1 MKKFMDEDFLLETET
16 AKHLYHDYAEG
27 MPIIDYHCHIS
38 PQEIA
43 EDHKFSSI
51 TEAWL
56 GGDHYK
62 WRLIRSN
69 GTPEEKITGNQSN
82 DLVKFTEYA
91 KALSRAIGNPLYHWS
106 HLELQRYFGC
116 TTILKESTAKEI
128 FDVCNEKLKS
138 PDMGV
143 QGLIKKSNVKVI
155 CTTDDPADDLK
166 WHEKLRRDGSCSAKV
181 YPAMRPD
188 KALNIDKA
196 GFADY
201 MEKLGKAAGVKIQT
215 MDDVCAAMGK
225 RISFFEK
232 MGCRAT
238 DHALEYVFCREAG
251 EDDVDAI
258 LAKAL
263 KHEPVSTEEAEAY
276 KTALLTYLAGE
287 YSKRGWVMQIH
298 YATLRDNN
306 QKMFERMGPD
316 TGFDSIAAGNCGKG
330 LVAFL
335 DHLNDRGI
343 LPKTILYSGT
353 PNDNA
358 MIGTI
363 IGCYQTS
370 EARGKLQQGA
380 PWWFNDTKQGTID
393 QMTSIANLSVFG
405 NILGML
411 TDSRSFLSYAR
422 HEYYRRIL
430 CNWIGK
436 LVENG
441 EYPDDMETLGQMVQD
456 ICFNNVAAY
465 FQFEL

>member
-1 MKKFMDEDFLLETET
+1 MKKFMDEEFLLETGT
-16 AKHLYHDYAEG
+16 AKRLYHEYAEK

-43 EDHKFSSI
+43 ENHKFKSI
-51 TEAWL
+51 TEVWL

-69 GTPEEKITGNQSN
+69 GTSEEKITGNDAS

-106 HLELQRYFGC
+106 HLELQRYFDC
-116 TTILKESTAKEI
+116 KTPLKESTAKEI
-128 FDVCNEKLKS
+128 FDACNARLQDD
-138 PDMGV
+138 DMGV

-166 WHEKLRRDGSCSAKV
+166 WHKKLREEGSCSAKV

-188 KALNIDKA
+188 KALYIEKPT
-196 GFADY
+196 FSDY
-201 MEKLGKAAGVKIQT
+201 MEKLGKAAGVKIHT
-215 MDDVCAAMGK
+215 MEDIRKAMGQ
-225 RISFFEK
+225 RISYFEK

-238 DHALEYVFCREAG
+238 DHALEYVYCRETS
-251 EDDVDAI
+251 ENVLNVI
-258 LAKAL
+258 VAKAL
-263 KHEPVSTEEAEAY
+263 NHVAVSVEEAEEY

-287 YSKRGWVMQIH
+287 YSKRGWVMQLH

-306 QKMFERMGPD
+306 QKMFKKMGPD
-316 TGFDSIAAGNCGKG
+316 TGFDSIAAGNCARG
-330 LVAFL
+330 LVSFL
-335 DHLNDRGI
+335 DHLNDRDI
-343 LPKTILYSGT
+343 LPKTIIYSGT

-358 MIGTI
+358 LIGTI
-363 IGCYQTS
+363 IGCYQNS
-370 EARGKLQQGA
+370 EARGKIQQGA

-441 EYPDDMETLGQMVQD
+441 EYPDDMEMLGKMVED
-456 ICFNNVAAY
+456 ICYNNVADY
-465 FQFEL
+465 FQFKM

>member
-1 MKKFMDEDFLLETET
+1 MKNFMDEDFLLESGT
-16 AKHLYHDYAEG
+16 AKTLFHDYAAK

-43 EDHKFSSI
+43 EGHRFKSI

-69 GTPEEKITGNQSN
+69 GTPEEKITGKNSS
-82 DLVKFTEYA
+82 DLEKFTEYA
-91 KALSRAIGNPLYHWS
+91 KALSRSIGNPLYHWS

-116 TTILKESTAKEI
+116 TMKLNENTAEQI
-128 FDVCNEKLKS
+128 FNFCNEKLND

-155 CTTDDPADDLK
+155 CTTDDPTSDLK
-166 WHEKLRRDGSCSAKV
+166 WHKKLKEDGSCSAKV

-188 KALNIDKA
+188 KALNVDKD
-196 GFADY
+196 GFSDY
-201 MEKLGKAAGVKIQT
+201 MAELGKAADVTIKT
-215 MDDVCAAMGK
+215 MDDIRQAMGK
-225 RISFFEK
+225 RIAFFET

-238 DHALEYVFCREAG
+238 DHALEYVFCRQTDETTLN
-251 EDDVDAI
+251 AI
-258 LAKAL
+258 VTKAL
-263 KHEPVSTEEAEAY
+263 THQTISTEETEAY

-287 YSKRGWVMQIH
+287 YAKRGWVMEIH

-306 QKMFERMGPD
+306 TKLFKQLGPD
-316 TGFDSIAAGNCGKG
+316 TGFDCIAAGNCGKG

-335 DHLNDRGI
+335 DHLNERGI
-343 LPKTILYSGT
+343 LPKTILFSGN

-358 MIGTI
+358 LLGSI
-363 IGCYQTS
+363 IGSFQGPGVRS
-370 EARGKLQQGA
+370 KIQQGT

-393 QMTSIANLSVFG
+393 QLTSIANLSVLG

-411 TDSRSFLSYAR
+411 TDSRSFLSYPR

-430 CNWIGK
+430 CNWIGD

-441 EYPDDMETLGQMVQD
+441 EYPDDMDTLGQLVQD
-456 ICFNNVAAY
+456 ISYNNAKKY
-465 FQFEL
+465 FGFDI

>member
-16 AKHLYHDYAEG
+16 AKRLFHDYAKD

-43 EDHKFSSI
+43 EDHRFGSI

-69 GTPEEKITGNQSN
+69 GTPEEKITGKNSS
-82 DLVKFTEYA
+82 DLEKFVEYA
-91 KALSRAIGNPLYHWS
+91 KALSKAVGNPLYHWS

-116 TTILKESTAKEI
+116 TTPLSEKTAQQI
-128 FDVCNEKLKS
+128 FDFCNEKLKQ
-138 PDMGV
+138 PDMSV

-166 WHEKLRRDGSCSAKV
+166 WHKKLQEEQSCSAKV

-188 KALNIDKA
+188 KALNIDKP

-201 MEKLGKAAGVKIQT
+201 MAVLGQAAGVSIWT
-215 MDDVCAAMGK
+215 MQDVRTAMGR
-225 RISFFEK
+225 RIAFFET

-238 DHALEYVFCREAG
+238 DHALEYVCCREAD
-251 EDDVDAI
+251 EKTLDAI
-258 LAKAL
+258 VDKAL
-263 KHEPVSTEEAEAY
+263 RHESISIEEMEAY

-287 YSKRGWVMQIH
+287 YAKRGWVMQIH

-306 QKMFERMGPD
+306 TQMFKKLGPD
-316 TGFDSIAAGNCGKG
+316 TGFDCIAEGNCGKG

-335 DHLNDRGI
+335 DHLNERGI
-343 LPKTILYSGT
+343 LPRTVLYSGT
-353 PNDNA
+353 PADNT

-363 IGCYQTS
+363 IGSFQGT
-370 EARGKLQQGA
+370 EACGKIQQGA
-380 PWWFNDTKQGTID
+380 PWWFNDTKQGMID
-393 QMTSIANLSVFG
+393 QLTSIANLSVFG

-430 CNWIGK
+430 CNWIGNF
-436 LVENG
+436 VENG
-441 EYPDDMETLGQMVQD
+441 EYPADMEFLGQLVQN
-456 ICFNNVAAY
+456 ICFNNAAAY
-465 FQFEL
+465 FQFKM